1 MRKHFLILM
10 LMALLPLAGW
20 AASATNLPG
29 DLAVTF
35 AVKDGGTEVTKYTGN
50 DLTVAIKTAK
60 ATVGSTA
67 NTDVSEKI
75 ELDGTYSDQACSNA
89 ITVKNAGLYYVRVK
103 GKGTDYLATST
114 KVFELT
120 VAKFGDIHVAAK
132 PLAKTYG
139 QDNPTTGY
147 YTVTLPTGFPDGSTL
162 STDIEKAAAAGLVI
176 TPSFKDWEKNKA
188 ADTYQFEIS
197 NNTVT
202 NYNVVVDNKY
212 ANLTI
217 NKANLIV
224 QAETKSVEYG
234 TAPVYSVTYGPALY
248 PGDDVKVGVL
258 AYDVKSTA
266 DPTKTYD
273 DLKGA
278 AGTYTITPKGLTS
291 DNYNFDYQN
300 GTLTVNPRNI
310 SHVTFVM
317 AGTTY
322 NSSDKLADLKKFK
335 TLTDD
340 GTLAT
345 AADFEVSIFEDE
357 TGGDA
362 LATATQ
368 AKKYWAEIKAATS
381 GSNYTGT
388 VDARVPVV
396 LAQKQLNIITQ
407 NKEIDYNNATYTPT
421 IADVVFNGLE
431 TADATTGADDQTV
444 PASGAYATGKSA
456 TDFKYSLSTPGVKK
470 AGVYTINVSSET
482 AADKLFKNY
491 KVNFVNVGEL
501 TINKVQVTLKPA
513 DKDILYGDVEPDW
526 ANATEDMFEIKFYN
540 KKTNT
545 EIADIAATLGDDLE
559 EDVFVAMPTIERV
572 IPAGKTAGEVGE
584 YVLNAVGY
592 ELVANG
598 NYEYKAGEP
607 KTGKLTIS
615 AATSITVVVDDV
627 NAVYGEYKSQ
637 ADLETAK
644 KLGYRLSG
652 VKNTDKDKVT
662 VTFNVVSQEATPK
675 PFAGKRGTYDI
686 KATATLDESIAANY
700 EGVSITYLDGKLTV
714 GKAPLKVKVLDQSL
728 IGDDTDG
735 EKFEAA
741 SASTV
746 EILTE
751 GLAEADKAALF
762 DDEHGIQLKWGNAL
776 ESGTH
781 YDATTKKLKAAAAAA
796 GYSGTTEPATPGV
809 WVKGI
814 TIDAVT
820 YNNNVNANYTLASTV
835 EGVEI
840 TDGTLYVVA
849 AGAELNMD
857 ASKTDDDVVTK
868 IAAVNNKKVTAKITK
883 RAIPANTWAVMVL
896 PFETTVREV
905 SKALGYAV
913 VDVLDTNKG
922 DGNYIYFKLHVG
934 KIAANQ
940 PFMVKLD
947 EAIANTANILFEK
960 KVVVKAAGDVTT
972 PVEGRD
978 IDAGGTEFIG
988 VYKQQELQGAKQ
1000 LWLSGDGVWGYNKNN
1015 KKVPVGATRAY
1026 LQLPESSTGN
1036 AHIFVEEADGST
1048 TAITAIAADG
1058 TAIEATGWYTLNGI
1072 RLEGAPTQKGIYIN
1086 NGKKI
1091 VIK

>member
-20 AASATNLPG
+20 AAAATALPG

-35 AVKDGGTEVTKYTGN
+35 TVKDGSNEVTKYTGN
-50 DLTVAIKTAK
+50 NLTVEIKTAK

-67 NTDVSEKI
+67 NTDVSSKI
-75 ELDGTYSDQACSNA
+75 VLDGTYSDQACSNA

-103 GKGTDYLATST
+103 GNGTDYLATAT
-114 KVFELT
+114 KVFQLT
-120 VAKFGDIHVAAK
+120 VAKFGDIHVAAE

-147 YTVTLPTGFPDGSTL
+147 YTVTLPASFPDGSALT
-162 STDIEKAAAAGLVI
+162 TDIEKAAAAGLVI

-224 QAETKSVEYG
+224 QAETKNVEYG
-234 TAPVYSVTYGPALY
+234 TAPVYTVTYGPALY

-258 AYDVKSTA
+258 AYDVKSTT

-300 GTLTVNPRNI
+300 GTLTVNPRDI
-310 SHVTFVM
+310 SHVTFDM

-340 GTLAT
+340 GNLA
-345 AADFEVSIFEDE
+345 APAVGPVEGDFTVEIFADE
-357 TGGDA
+357 TGGTA
-362 LATATQ
+362 LANATQ

-388 VDARVPVV
+388 AAARVPVV

-407 NKEIDYNNATYTPT
+407 NKEMDYANATYTPT
-421 IADVVFNGLE
+421 IADVVFKGLE
-431 TADATTGADDQTV
+431 TSDATTENGQTV

-513 DKDILYGDVEPDW
+513 DKDILYGDVEPNW

-540 KKTNT
+540 KKANT
-545 EIADIAATLGDDLE
+545 EIANITTTLGDDL

-598 NYEYKAGEP
+598 NYEYKAG
-607 KTGKLTIS
+607 
-615 AATSITVVVDDV
+615 
-627 NAVYGEYKSQ
+627 
-637 ADLETAK
+637 
-644 KLGYRLSG
+644 
-652 VKNTDKDKVT
+652 
-662 VTFNVVSQEATPK
+662 
-675 PFAGKRGTYDI
+675 
-686 KATATLDESIAANY
+686 
-700 EGVSITYLDGKLTV
+700 
-714 GKAPLKVKVLDQSL
+714 
-728 IGDDTDG
+728 
-735 EKFEAA
+735 
-741 SASTV
+741 
-746 EILTE
+746 
-751 GLAEADKAALF
+751 
-762 DDEHGIQLKWGNAL
+762 
-776 ESGTH
+776 
-781 YDATTKKLKAAAAAA
+781 
-796 GYSGTTEPATPGV
+796 
-809 WVKGI
+809 
-814 TIDAVT
+814 
-820 YNNNVNANYTLASTV
+820 
-835 EGVEI
+835 
-840 TDGTLYVVA
+840 
-849 AGAELNMD
+849 
-857 ASKTDDDVVTK
+857 
-868 IAAVNNKKVTAKITK
+868 
-883 RAIPANTWAVMVL
+883 
-896 PFETTVREV
+896 
-905 SKALGYAV
+905 
-913 VDVLDTNKG
+913 
-922 DGNYIYFKLHVG
+922 
-934 KIAANQ
+934 
-940 PFMVKLD
+940 
-947 EAIANTANILFEK
+947 
-960 KVVVKAAGDVTT
+960 
-972 PVEGRD
+972 
-978 IDAGGTEFIG
+978 
-988 VYKQQELQGAKQ
+988 
-1000 LWLSGDGVWGYNKNN
+1000 
-1015 KKVPVGATRAY
+1015 
-1026 LQLPESSTGN
+1026 
-1036 AHIFVEEADGST
+1036 
-1048 TAITAIAADG
+1048 
-1058 TAIEATGWYTLNGI
+1058 
-1072 RLEGAPTQKGIYIN
+1072 
-1086 NGKKI
+1086 
-1091 VIK
+1091 